1 LLSKEEC
8 DGMAYLLAEALQL
21 SDNRQQL
28 YRRRASA
35 RIDTWRSVM
44 ITFNL
49 ISLAY
54 RVDARDTR
62 AESGWWHMEAGDLNG
77 VFEILRQHQ
86 FALEGAV
93 WLPLSE

>member
-1 LLSKEEC
+1 
-8 DGMAYLLAEALQL
+8 MAYALAYALQL

-28 YRRRASA
+28 YRRRAITQ
-35 RIDTWRSVM
+35 IDMWRSVM
-44 ITFNL
+44 VTFGL

-54 RVDARDTR
+54 GVDAWDTHS
-62 AESGWWHMEAGDLNG
+62 ESGQWHMEAGDLNG

-93 WLPLSE
+93 WLPLRE